1 MIILKF
7 GGSSI
12 KDSSHIKNVYSIIH
26 SKVKNDNIA
35 IVFSAMG
42 GTTNKLIKLAEK
54 ANNGEDYDFDLNN
67 LKNIHLNCINDL
79 QLIGTS
85 VKLDKCFKNL
95 KIDQNQ
101 SKIIN
106 NSIKKLC
113 FCIFS
118 KTNNNNI

>member
-42 GTTNKLIKLAEK
+42 GTTNKLIKLAKK
-54 ANNGEDYDFDLNN
+54 AKNGEDYDFDLNN
-67 LKNIHLNCINDL
+67 LKSIHLNCINEL
-79 QLIGTS
+79 QIIGTS

-95 KIDQNQ
+95 KIDL
-101 SKIIN
+101 STIF
-106 NSIKKLC
+106 KKNHLSDKL
-113 FCIFS
+113 ID
-118 KTNNNNI
+118 

>member
-42 GTTNKLIKLAEK
+42 GITNKLIKLAEK
-54 ANNGEDYDFDLNN
+54 AKNGEDYDFDLNN
-67 LKNIHLNCINDL
+67 IKSIHQNCINEL
-79 QLIGTS
+79 QLIRTS
-85 VKLDKCFKNL
+85 VKIDKCF
-95 KIDQNQ
+95 
-101 SKIIN
+101 
-106 NSIKKLC
+106 
-113 FCIFS
+113 
-118 KTNNNNI
+118 